1 MLTKKLAIDAFSI
14 KETSLPFFFF
24 HPFFTFKVTNAVEK
38 TGNRKQHNGQGK
50 CYCGH
55 CLSNRTQTEWCPS
68 TTWMEKYLQAIQN
81 RHSIR
86 SENVRVHRVV
96 MDPSLP
102 TTVAESFDPQLNE
115 IVPFLTEDIRC

>member
-1 MLTKKLAIDAFSI
+1 
-14 KETSLPFFFF
+14 
-24 HPFFTFKVTNAVEK
+24 
-38 TGNRKQHNGQGK
+38 
-50 CYCGH
+50 
-55 CLSNRTQTEWCPS
+55 
-68 TTWMEKYLQAIQN
+68 MEKYLQVIQN